1 MINLD
6 PELGP
11 ALQPSG
17 GKVEINGMTEV
28 SHTSGGGAVNLGLAF
43 LQSRQNLS
51 KIAVTLYLVLL

>member
-11 ALQPSG
+11 ALQPPG

-28 SHTSGGGAVNLGLAF
+28 SHTSSGGAVNLGLTL

-51 KIAVTLYLVLL
+51 KITVTL

>member
-11 ALQPSG
+11 ALQASG

-51 KIAVTLYLVLL
+51 KIAVTL

>member
-11 ALQPSG
+11 ALQPPG

-28 SHTSGGGAVNLGLAF
+28 SHTSSGGAVNLGLTL

-51 KIAVTLYLVLL
+51 KITVTLYLLST